1 MRVYIIGNDGITL
14 CRTAPAAVNNG
25 EIAVASNGEL
35 GAAPLSAKR
44 LLALWNA
51 LPDVRKAKE
60 SWRPRRAD
68 RSAVV
73 GNRGLAGPRAATRPE
88 APLQA
93 GGGDCDAASARRGN
107 GRRGGER
114 DRLATSYRSRRL
126 LGNLEEKARAHSC
139 LGQRGGARPG
149 LPHRR
154 AGQPMRP
161 PVHVASARQH
171 SGEPSSGLGPNGGR
185 NDRLRGPDLA
195 GLDGE
200 IAGLVDRSTQELRRA
215 WRTLH

>member
-1 MRVYIIGNDGITL
+1 MRIYIIGNDGITL
-14 CRTAPAAVNNG
+14 CREPPTTVNDG
-25 EIAVASNGEL
+25 EIAVASNEEL
-35 GAAPLSAKR
+35 HAARLSAKR

-51 LPDVRKAKE
+51 LPGVEKRKKVG
-60 SWRPRRAD
+60 D
-68 RSAVV
+68 RDALIDQLWSAIEA
-73 GNRGLAGPRAATRPE
+73 LPDPGPQPD
-88 APLQA
+88 PKPPFQA

-114 DRLATSYRSRRL
+114 DRLAASYRARRL
-126 LGNLEEKARAHSC
+126 LGDLEEKARAHSC
-139 LGQRGGARPG
+139 LGQRGARPG

-185 NDRLRGPDLA
+185 EDRLGGPGPAGRGGGSA
-195 GLDGE
+195 GVG
-200 IAGLVDRSTQELRRA
+200 G
-215 WRTLH
+215 W